1 MKQIRHLRKKENGNQ
16 ILKKKI
22 KTANNDRKSKDNK
35 IHKKQNKDRVAGF
48 FLAPS
53 LIGVLLFFVLPF
65 LVVIYY
71 SFLDNSISKRF
82 VGFANYVNVIQ
93 NRAFQTA
100 VGNTLLFSV
109 IAVPLA
115 VILGLALAM
124 LLDSGIPM
132 RSQLR
137 SAFLTPL
144 MVPIAS
150 VVLIFQV
157 LFEYNGVINELLLK
171 FGGERIDWLKSFPGL
186 FVIGLLFLWKNLGY
200 NMILFLSALGN
211 IPKDV
216 VEVAKL
222 DGAGKWKIFWHIKL
236 RYLSPMIVFTTIL
249 SIINSFKVFREV
261 YLLTGEYPV
270 GALYMLQHYMNNT
283 FASADYQK
291 LSTAAIY
298 MSIVMIVIIG
308 AMILFENHYG
318 KDIEEE

>member
-1 MKQIRHLRKKENGNQ
+1 MKRNKKSEKRKRKKQ
-16 ILKKKI
+16 
-22 KTANNDRKSKDNK
+22 R
-35 IHKKQNKDRVAGF
+35 RVSGF

-53 LIGVLLFFVLPF
+53 LVGVLLFFVLPF
-65 LVVIYY
+65 FVVIYY
-71 SFLDNSISKRF
+71 SFVDNPISKRF
-82 VGFANYVNVIQ
+82 VGVTNYIKVFENS
-93 NRAFQTA
+93 AFQMA
-100 VGNTLLFSV
+100 VRNTLLFSV

-115 VILGLALAM
+115 VILGMMLAF

-150 VVLIFQV
+150 IVLIFQV
-157 LFEYNGVINELLLK
+157 LFDYNGVVNKVLTEY
-171 FGGERIDWLKSFPGL
+171 GGERIDWLKSSAGL
-186 FVIGLLFLWKNLGY
+186 FVIILLFLWKNLGY
-200 NMILFLSALGN
+200 NMILFLSAMGN

-216 VEVAKL
+216 VEVAQL
-222 DGAGKWKIFWHIKL
+222 DGANRFQIFWHVKL

-261 YLLTGEYPV
+261 YLLTGEYPF

-298 MSIVMIVIIG
+298 MSLVMIVIIG
-308 AMILFENHYG
+308 VMFLIENRYG
-318 KDIEEE
+318 KDLEEE

>member
-1 MKQIRHLRKKENGNQ
+1 MKQTKLFQKKEKVN
-16 ILKKKI
+16 KKKQ
-22 KTANNDRKSKDNK
+22 KKDK
-35 IHKKQNKDRVAGF
+35 VSGL

-53 LIGVLLFFVLPF
+53 IIGVLLFFVLPF
-65 LVVIYY
+65 LVVIFY
-71 SFLDNSISKRF
+71 SFVDNPISKQF
-82 VGFANYVNVIQ
+82 VGFANYIKVFN
-93 NRAFQTA
+93 NNAFRTA
-100 VGNTLLFSV
+100 VGNTLLFSS

-115 VILGLALAM
+115 VVLGLVLAM
-124 LLDSGIPM
+124 MLDSGIPM

-157 LFEYNGVINELLLK
+157 LFDYNGVVNSVLAK
-171 FGGERIDWLKSFPGL
+171 AGGVQIDWLKSSAGL
-186 FVIGLLFLWKNLGY
+186 FVIILLFLWKNLGY
-200 NMILFLSALGN
+200 NMILFLSAMGN

-216 VEVAKL
+216 VEVAQL
-222 DGAGKWKIFWHIKL
+222 DGAGKWKIFWNVKL

-270 GALYMLQHYMNNT
+270 GTLYMLQHYMNNT
-283 FASADYQK
+283 FATADYQK

-298 MSIVMIVIIG
+298 MSIVMIIIIG
-308 AMILFENHYG
+308 TMILFENHYG

>member
-1 MKQIRHLRKKENGNQ
+1 MKQTKFLQKKEKVN
-16 ILKKKI
+16 KI
-22 KTANNDRKSKDNK
+22 KKQKKDK
-35 IHKKQNKDRVAGF
+35 VSGL

-65 LVVIYY
+65 LVVIFY
-71 SFLDNSISKRF
+71 SFVDNSISKRF
-82 VGFANYVNVIQ
+82 VGFTNYINVF
-93 NRAFQTA
+93 NNNAFRTA
-100 VGNTLLFSV
+100 VGNTLLFSA

-115 VILGLALAM
+115 VILGLMLAF

-157 LFEYNGVINELLLK
+157 LFDYNGVVNEIITK
-171 FGGERIDWLKSFPGL
+171 YGGTQIDWLKSSAGL
-186 FVIGLLFLWKNLGY
+186 FVIILLFLWKNLGY
-200 NMILFLSALGN
+200 NMILFLSAMGN

-216 VEVAKL
+216 IEVAQL
-222 DGAGKWKIFWHIKL
+222 DGAGRFKIFWNIKL

-270 GALYMLQHYMNNT
+270 GTLYMLQHYMNNT

-298 MSIVMIVIIG
+298 MSIVMIIIIG

>member
-1 MKQIRHLRKKENGNQ
+1 MKQTKLFQKKEKVN
-16 ILKKKI
+16 KKKQ
-22 KTANNDRKSKDNK
+22 KKDK
-35 IHKKQNKDRVAGF
+35 VSGL

-53 LIGVLLFFVLPF
+53 IIGVLLFFVLPF
-65 LVVIYY
+65 LVVIFY
-71 SFLDNSISKRF
+71 SFVDNPISKQF
-82 VGFANYVNVIQ
+82 VGFVNYIKVFN
-93 NRAFQTA
+93 NNAFRTA
-100 VGNTLLFSV
+100 VGNTLLFSS

-115 VILGLALAM
+115 VVLGLVLAM
-124 LLDSGIPM
+124 MLDSGIPM

-157 LFEYNGVINELLLK
+157 LFDYNGVVNSVLTK
-171 FGGERIDWLKSFPGL
+171 AGGVQIDWLKSSAGL
-186 FVIGLLFLWKNLGY
+186 FVIILLFLWKNLGY
-200 NMILFLSALGN
+200 NMILFLSAMGN

-216 VEVAKL
+216 VEVAQL
-222 DGAGKWKIFWHIKL
+222 DGAGKWKIFWNVKL

-270 GALYMLQHYMNNT
+270 GTLYMLQHYMNNT
-283 FASADYQK
+283 FATADYQK

-298 MSIVMIVIIG
+298 MSIVMIIIIG
-308 AMILFENHYG
+308 TMILFENHYG

>member
-1 MKQIRHLRKKENGNQ
+1 MKQINLFRRKEKN
-16 ILKKKI
+16 LAKK
-22 KTANNDRKSKDNK
+22 NK
-35 IHKKQNKDRVAGF
+35 NHRRVSGL

-53 LIGVLLFFVLPF
+53 LIGVLTFFVLPF
-65 LVVIYY
+65 LVVIFY
-71 SFLDNSISKRF
+71 SFVNNPIAKRF
-82 VGFANYVNVIQ
+82 VGFQNYINII
-93 NRAFQTA
+93 NNNAFKMA
-100 VGNTLLFSV
+100 VGNTLMFSF

-115 VILGLALAM
+115 VILGLLLAM

-150 VVLIFQV
+150 IVLIFQV
-157 LFEYNGVINELLLK
+157 LFDYNGVVNEWIMNA
-171 FGGERIDWLKSFPGL
+171 GGERIDWLKSSAGIL
-186 FVIGLLFLWKNLGY
+186 VIILLFLWKNLGY
-200 NMILFLSALGN
+200 NMILFLSAFGN

-216 VEVAKL
+216 VEVAQL
-222 DGAGKWKIFWHIKL
+222 DGANRFQIFWHVKL
-236 RYLSPMIVFTTIL
+236 RYLSPMLVFTTLL

-270 GALYMLQHYMNNT
+270 GTLYMLQHYMNNT

-298 MSIVMIVIIG
+298 MSLVMIVIIG
-308 AMILFENHYG
+308 VMLLFENWYG

>member
-1 MKQIRHLRKKENGNQ
+1 MKQVKLLKKKENVNRT
-16 ILKKKI
+16 LKQ
-22 KTANNDRKSKDNK
+22 
-35 IHKKQNKDRVAGF
+35 QNKGKGAGVF
-48 FLAPS
+48 PILCLAPS
-53 LIGVLLFFVLPF
+53 FIGVLLFFVLPF
-65 LVVIYY
+65 LVVIFY
-71 SFLDNSISKRF
+71 SFMDNSISKQF
-82 VGFANYVNVIQ
+82 VGFTNYINVFQ
-93 NRAFQTA
+93 NRAFRMA

-115 VILGLALAM
+115 VVLGLLLAS
-124 LLDSGIPM
+124 LLDYGIPM

-157 LFEYNGVINELLLK
+157 LFDYNGVINELLIRY
-171 FGGERIDWLKSFPGL
+171 GGERIDWLKSSAGL
-186 FVIGLLFLWKNLGY
+186 FVIILLFLWKNLGY

-211 IPKDV
+211 VPKDV

-222 DGAGKWKIFWHIKL
+222 DGAGNFKIFWHIKL

-270 GALYMLQHYMNNT
+270 GTLYMLQHYMNNT

-308 AMILFENHYG
+308 SMILFENHYG

>member
-1 MKQIRHLRKKENGNQ
+1 MKQTKLFNKKE
-16 ILKKKI
+16 KKLE
-22 KTANNDRKSKDNK
+22 
-35 IHKKQNKDRVAGF
+35 KKNRNHRRVSGL

-53 LIGVLLFFVLPF
+53 LMGVLTFFVLPF
-65 LVVIYY
+65 LVVIFY
-71 SFLDNSISKRF
+71 SFVDNPIAKRF
-82 VGFANYVNVIQ
+82 VGLKNYINVF
-93 NRAFQTA
+93 NNTAFRTA
-100 VGNTLLFSV
+100 VGNTLMFSL

-115 VILGLALAM
+115 VILGMMLAF

-150 VVLIFQV
+150 IVLIFQV
-157 LFEYNGVINELLLK
+157 LFDYNGVVNKWITEG
-171 FGGERIDWLKSFPGL
+171 GGERIDWLKSSSGI
-186 FVIGLLFLWKNLGY
+186 FVIILLFLWKNLGY
-200 NMILFLSALGN
+200 NMILFLSGMGN

-216 VEVAKL
+216 VEVAQL
-222 DGAGKWKIFWHIKL
+222 DGANRFQIFWHVKL

-270 GALYMLQHYMNNT
+270 GTLYMLQHYMNNT

-298 MSIVMIVIIG
+298 MSIVMIIIIG
-308 AMILFENHYG
+308 AMMLFENWYG

>member
-1 MKQIRHLRKKENGNQ
+1 MKQTKIFEKNKKV
-16 ILKKKI
+16 KKLE
-22 KTANNDRKSKDNK
+22 KTNK
-35 IHKKQNKDRVAGF
+35 NHRRVSGL

-53 LIGVLLFFVLPF
+53 LVGVLTFFVLPF
-65 LVVIYY
+65 LVVIFY
-71 SFLDNSISKRF
+71 SFVDNPIAKRF
-82 VGFANYVNVIQ
+82 VGFQNYINVI
-93 NRAFQTA
+93 NNNAFRTA

-115 VILGLALAM
+115 VILGMMLAF
-124 LLDSGIPM
+124 LLDAGIPM

-150 VVLIFQV
+150 IVLIFQV
-157 LFEYNGVINELLLK
+157 LFDYNGVVNEWIINA
-171 FGGERIDWLKSFPGL
+171 GGTRVDWLKSSAGIL
-186 FVIGLLFLWKNLGY
+186 VIILLFLWKNLGY

-211 IPKDV
+211 VPKDV
-216 VEVAKL
+216 IEVAQL
-222 DGAGKWKIFWHIKL
+222 DGANRFQIFWNVKL

-270 GALYMLQHYMNNT
+270 GTLYMLQHYMNNT

-298 MSIVMIVIIG
+298 MSLVMIVIIG
-308 AMILFENHYG
+308 AMFLFENRYG

>member
-1 MKQIRHLRKKENGNQ
+1 MKQTKLFNKKEKN
-16 ILKKKI
+16 LKTK
-22 KTANNDRKSKDNK
+22 NRNHR
-35 IHKKQNKDRVAGF
+35 RVSGL

-53 LIGVLLFFVLPF
+53 LMGVLTFFVLPF
-65 LVVIYY
+65 LVVIFY
-71 SFLDNSISKRF
+71 SFVDNPIAKRF
-82 VGFANYVNVIQ
+82 VGFKNYINVF
-93 NRAFQTA
+93 NNNAFRTA
-100 VGNTLLFSV
+100 VGNTMMFSM

-115 VILGLALAM
+115 VILGMMLAF

-150 VVLIFQV
+150 IVLIFQV
-157 LFEYNGVINELLLK
+157 LFDYNGVVNKWITEA
-171 FGGERIDWLKSFPGL
+171 GGVRIDWLKSSSGI
-186 FVIGLLFLWKNLGY
+186 FVIILLFLWKNLGY
-200 NMILFLSALGN
+200 NMILFLSGMGN

-216 VEVAKL
+216 VEVAQL
-222 DGAGKWKIFWHIKL
+222 DGASRLQIFWHVKL

-270 GALYMLQHYMNNT
+270 GTLYMLQHYMNNT

-298 MSIVMIVIIG
+298 MSLVMIVIIG
-308 AMILFENHYG
+308 AMILFENWYG

>member
-1 MKQIRHLRKKENGNQ
+1 MKRTKLFNKKE
-16 ILKKKI
+16 KKLE
-22 KTANNDRKSKDNK
+22 
-35 IHKKQNKDRVAGF
+35 KKNRNHRRVSGL

-53 LIGVLLFFVLPF
+53 LMGVLTFFVLPF
-65 LVVIYY
+65 LVVIFY
-71 SFLDNSISKRF
+71 SFVDNPIAKRF
-82 VGFANYVNVIQ
+82 VGFQNYINVF
-93 NRAFQTA
+93 NNNAFRTA
-100 VGNTLLFSV
+100 VGNTLLFSL

-115 VILGLALAM
+115 VILGMMLAF

-150 VVLIFQV
+150 IVLIFQV
-157 LFEYNGVINELLLK
+157 LFDYNGVVNKWITDA
-171 FGGERIDWLKSFPGL
+171 GGVRIDWLKSSSGIL
-186 FVIGLLFLWKNLGY
+186 VIILLFLWKNLGY
-200 NMILFLSALGN
+200 NMILFLSGMGN

-216 VEVAKL
+216 VEVAQL
-222 DGAGKWKIFWHIKL
+222 DGANRFQIFWHVKL

-270 GALYMLQHYMNNT
+270 GTLYMLQHYMNNT

-298 MSIVMIVIIG
+298 MSIVMIIIIG
-308 AMILFENHYG
+308 AMILFENWYG

>member
-1 MKQIRHLRKKENGNQ
+1 MKQIKLLQKKEKGN
-16 ILKKKI
+16 
-22 KTANNDRKSKDNK
+22 KSS
-35 IHKKQNKDRVAGF
+35 KKQSKNKNKKTGF
-48 FLAPS
+48 FTIFCLIPS

-71 SFLDNSISKRF
+71 SFVDNSISKQF
-82 VGFANYVNVIQ
+82 VGLTNYMNVFK
-93 NRAFQTA
+93 NHAFRTA

-115 VILGLALAM
+115 VILGLLLAS
-124 LLDSGIPM
+124 LLDCGIPM

-157 LFEYNGVINELLLK
+157 LFDYNGVVNELLIKQGLT
-171 FGGERIDWLKSFPGL
+171 RIDWLKSSAGL
-186 FVIGLLFLWKNLGY
+186 FVIILLFLWKNLGY

-211 IPKDV
+211 VPKDV

-222 DGAGKWKIFWHIKL
+222 DGAGRWKIFWDIKL
-236 RYLSPMIVFTTIL
+236 RYLSPMLVFTTIL

-270 GALYMLQHYMNNT
+270 GTLYMLQHYMNNT

-318 KDIEEE
+318 KDMEEE

>member
-1 MKQIRHLRKKENGNQ
+1 MKQTKLFQKKEKVN
-16 ILKKKI
+16 KKKQ
-22 KTANNDRKSKDNK
+22 KKDK
-35 IHKKQNKDRVAGF
+35 VSGL

-53 LIGVLLFFVLPF
+53 IIGVLLFFVLPF
-65 LVVIYY
+65 LVVIFY
-71 SFLDNSISKRF
+71 SFVDNPISKQF
-82 VGFANYVNVIQ
+82 VGFANYIKVFN
-93 NRAFQTA
+93 NNAFRTA
-100 VGNTLLFSV
+100 VGNTLLFSS

-115 VILGLALAM
+115 VVLGLVLAM
-124 LLDSGIPM
+124 MLDSGIPM

-157 LFEYNGVINELLLK
+157 LFDYNGVVNSVLTK
-171 FGGERIDWLKSFPGL
+171 AGGVQIDWLKSSAGL
-186 FVIGLLFLWKNLGY
+186 FVIILLFLWKNLGY
-200 NMILFLSALGN
+200 NMILFLSAMGN

-216 VEVAKL
+216 VEVAQL
-222 DGAGKWKIFWHIKL
+222 DGAGKWKIFWNVKL

-270 GALYMLQHYMNNT
+270 GTLYMLQHYMNNT
-283 FASADYQK
+283 FATADYQK

-298 MSIVMIVIIG
+298 MSIVMIIIIG
-308 AMILFENHYG
+308 TMILFENHYG